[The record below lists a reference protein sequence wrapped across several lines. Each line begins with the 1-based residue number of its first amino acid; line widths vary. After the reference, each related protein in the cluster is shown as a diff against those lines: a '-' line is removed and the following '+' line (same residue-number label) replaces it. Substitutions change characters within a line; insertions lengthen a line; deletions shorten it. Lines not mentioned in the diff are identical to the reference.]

1 LEAQEWKLH
10 TDIIAFENE
19 LRRFTA
25 RYHGPFE
32 LRDWYPQGRF
42 FALLDQFTKHPPRP
56 MVDRALQITLFDFR
70 LQKRWPWIQ
79 VAVPV
84 ATFLA
89 SRISYDR
96 TVIVVRARSDV
107 GQSFID
113 AFLQRCQELWDAT
126 PLRPVADT
134 SRAVDAG
141 MIAVDTQQTLAG
153 TEIAPQPSSHAEH
166 KQRIA
171 QLSTAEKLDRL
182 RVLRRNNLKANRVD
196 IAFTTACN
204 QAAIDP
210 KTVRE
215 HAPELRRRWD
225 DPTYVE

>member
-1 LEAQEWKLH
+1 MEAQEWKLH
-10 TDIIAFENE
+10 TDIMAFENE

-25 RYHGPFE
+25 RYPGPFE
-32 LRDWYPQGRF
+32 LCDWYPQGRF
-42 FALLDQFTKHPPRP
+42 FAFLDQFVNHAPRP
-56 MVDRALQITLFDFR
+56 TVDRALQITLFDFR
-70 LQKRWPWIQ
+70 LQKRWPWVQ
-79 VAVPV
+79 LALQV

-96 TVIVVRARSDV
+96 TVIVVRARSGV

-126 PLRPVADT
+126 PLRPVADAST
-134 SRAVDAG
+134 AVDERP
-141 MIAVDTQQTLAG
+141 IAADAQQTMSG
-153 TEIAPQPSSHAEH
+153 IETSSQPSSDTER
-166 KQRIA
+166 KQRSA

-182 RVLRRNNLKANRVD
+182 RALRRNNLKANRVD